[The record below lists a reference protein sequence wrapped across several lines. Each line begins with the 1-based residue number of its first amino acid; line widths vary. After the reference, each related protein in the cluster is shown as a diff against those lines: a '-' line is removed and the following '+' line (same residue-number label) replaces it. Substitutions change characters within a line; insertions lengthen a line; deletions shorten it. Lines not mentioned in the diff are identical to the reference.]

1 MEIKNIDAGLPSMV
15 SEIGRTQKGGKDAQT
30 DQVAVQTA
38 ADRHD
43 AKSAPAA
50 AHFEIASYK
59 AFFAVD
65 ENKNV
70 VIRIKDAEGNV
81 VKQIPP
87 AEYLKMAETLSESS
101 KNLFHL
107 EA

>member
-1 MEIKNIDAGLPSMV
+1 MEIKSIHASLSSIV
-15 SEIGRTQKGGKDAQT
+15 SEMDRTEKGGKDAQT
-30 DQVAVQTA
+30 KQVAV
-38 ADRHD
+38 RIS
-43 AKSAPAA
+43 AKHQDGQLPA
-50 AHFEIASYK
+50 AHFEIASFK

-87 AEYLKMAETLSESS
+87 AEYLKMTETLSESS
-101 KNLFHL
+101 KNLFHF
-107 EA
+107 EV